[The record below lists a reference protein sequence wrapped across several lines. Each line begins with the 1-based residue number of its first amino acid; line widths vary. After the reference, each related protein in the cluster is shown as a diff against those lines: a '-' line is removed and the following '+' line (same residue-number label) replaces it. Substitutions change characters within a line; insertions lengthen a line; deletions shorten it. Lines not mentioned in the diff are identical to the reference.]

1 MTTNPYAPPVPSV
14 QPFPVKRPF
23 FKSGARILFLV
34 FLLRLVCSFVF
45 ALGIG
50 FLLPTIMSHG
60 VEIPELADYEAL
72 TQRIMRAVF
81 WGFVPVGAWVLTR
94 SPAVQ
99 TVRKTLQIAHG
110 TTGLALAAAAFMWL
124 ITLVWYFGSPFYSQ
138 IAIIAEILRISCT
151 LALLLVVYR
160 LATSQ
165 NRRRIRIISI
175 LAILLNILECVKDEI
190 LDANPSPSVPW
201 WIVQIVFGLLVEAV
215 FLATLWSARKLED
228 VPPEVPLT
236 AKPQK
241 PKRRSSRASR
251 SESD

>member
-1 MTTNPYAPPVPSV
+1 MATNPYAPPVPSAESL
-14 QPFPVKRPF
+14 PVKRPF

-50 FLLPTIMSHG
+50 FLLPTVMSHG

-81 WGFVPVGAWVLTR
+81 WGFVPVGAWVLAR

-99 TVRKTLQIAHG
+99 TVKKTRQIAQG
-110 TTGLALAAAAFMWL
+110 TTALALATAAFMWL
-124 ITLVWYFGSPFYSQ
+124 STLVWYFGSPFYSQ
-138 IAIIAEILRISCT
+138 IAFVGEILRIGCT
-151 LALLLVVYR
+151 QGLLLVVYR

-165 NRRRIRIISI
+165 NQKGICVLAISS
-175 LAILLNILECVKDEI
+175 ILLNILECVKDEF
-190 LDANPSPSVPW
+190 LDATPSPSVPW
-201 WIVQIVFGLLVEAV
+201 WIVQTVFALLVEVV

-228 VPPEVPLT
+228 VRPEAPLDT
-236 AKPQK
+236 KSIQAQ
-241 PKRRSSRASR
+241 RTSSRAAR
-251 SESD
+251 SESV